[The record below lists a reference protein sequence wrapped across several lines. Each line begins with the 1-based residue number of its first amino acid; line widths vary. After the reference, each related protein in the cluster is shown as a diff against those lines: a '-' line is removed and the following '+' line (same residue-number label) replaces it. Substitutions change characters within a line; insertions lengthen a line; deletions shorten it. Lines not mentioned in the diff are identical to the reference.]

1 MSDTNEKT
9 DAPGGEE
16 PRPAAKIPPPPD
28 TGEPDAL
35 RRKLAAQYDED
46 EIVPSQYKPFLPFAF
61 CAVLFLL
68 VYGVGSWG
76 TLDSWLS
83 EAGKAPAPTA
93 TLPWMMHRWLH
104 DQSAT
109 HGWLVLPIAGAVI
122 YGKRKQLRET
132 PLVSDPRGLWLM
144 ALALLMHL
152 GEVLIDLNGPSPLSI
167 PIFLAGWVWYAAGTQ
182 WLRLLS
188 FPLAYLFFMVP
199 IPGFLNQFVS
209 FPLRLLA
216 HNGSKAIAGLF
227 GIDIGGAGM
236 SMEFWRYGA
245 NPADTSEGNIAKNLV
260 SLMVADPCSG
270 LHSLM
275 AIKALHAITAY
286 MSRLSIGWKWVLFWC
301 ALPIS
306 LAANV
311 CRMVLIILVSYYVD
325 KGFGLKMFHDYSPYL
340 LFLFVF
346 GFLFFLGLVMEIA
359 TGAYKEQP
367 KDGATVA
374 GEGGAN

>member
-1 MSDTNEKT
+1 MSDIETETRKAS
-9 DAPGGEE
+9 DAPA
-16 PRPAAKIPPPPD
+16 PAAKIPPPPN
-28 TGEPDAL
+28 TGDSLGNAEE
-35 RRKLAAQYDED
+35 RRQQIAAQYEED
-46 EIVPSQYKPFLPFAF
+46 EIIPSQYKPLVPLVW

-68 VYGVGSWG
+68 IYGLGSWG
-76 TLDSWLS
+76 TLDSWIG
-83 EAGKAPAPTA
+83 EGGPVPTA

-109 HGWLVLPIAGAVI
+109 HGWLVIPIAVAVI
-122 YGKRKQLRET
+122 IGKRQKLRET
-132 PLVSDPRGLWLM
+132 PLVSNPKGLWVM
-144 ALALLMHL
+144 AVALLMHL
-152 GEVLIDLNGPSPLSI
+152 SEVLIDLNGPSPLSI
-167 PIFLAGWVWYAAGTQ
+167 PIFLAGLVWYVAGTA

-188 FPLAYLFFMVP
+188 FPIAYLFFMVP

-216 HNGSKAIAGLF
+216 HNGSKAIAHLF
-227 GIDIGGAGM
+227 GIEIGGAGM

-245 NPADTSEGNIAKNLV
+245 NPADSSESNIAKNLI

-311 CRMVLIILVSYYVD
+311 CRMVLIILVSYYID

-346 GFLFFLGLVMEIA
+346 GFLFFLGLVMEIT
-359 TGAYKEQP
+359 TGAYKEKP
-367 KDGATVA
+367 TAVTT
-374 GEGGAN
+374 GEGGAL